1 MRGGA
6 NSGDFQPNKEDNEVT
21 DFLHAIRSSIEL
33 PLWAEILALAF
44 VAVSPLVVVKWRKA
58 KTWHRSD
65 R

>member
-1 MRGGA
+1 
-6 NSGDFQPNKEDNEVT
+6 VT
-21 DFLHAIRSSIEL
+21 DFLHAVREATEL

-44 VAVSPLVVVKWRKA
+44 IALSPLVVVKWRRG

>member
-1 MRGGA
+1 MPA
-6 NSGDFQPNKEDNEVT
+6 VT
-21 DFLHAIRSSIEL
+21 DFLHAVREAIEL

-44 VAVSPLVVVKWRKA
+44 VALSPLVVVGWRRG